1 MDSTEPM
8 TPERGYR
15 LAVERLRQDTMF
27 VREKLDEGVHPME
40 VAGRLAIG
48 FSSDPQVTQAL
59 PGLLAVALVLLT
71 TAEVLD
77 ATTEP

>member
-1 MDSTEPM
+1 MDQNEPM

-15 LAVERLRQDTMF
+15 LAVERLRRDTSF
-27 VREKLDEGVHPME
+27 VKEKLDEGVDPIE

-48 FSSDPQVTQAL
+48 IGSDPSVAQAL

-71 TAEVLD
+71 TAEVLND
-77 ATTEP
+77 GPVD

>member
-1 MDSTEPM
+1 MTEPM
-8 TPERGYR
+8 TPEMGYR
-15 LAVERLRQDTMF
+15 LAVDRLRQDTAF
-27 VREKLDEGVHPME
+27 VKEKLDEGVHPME

-48 FSSDPQVTQAL
+48 FGSDPMVAEAL

-77 ATTEP
+77 ATTDA